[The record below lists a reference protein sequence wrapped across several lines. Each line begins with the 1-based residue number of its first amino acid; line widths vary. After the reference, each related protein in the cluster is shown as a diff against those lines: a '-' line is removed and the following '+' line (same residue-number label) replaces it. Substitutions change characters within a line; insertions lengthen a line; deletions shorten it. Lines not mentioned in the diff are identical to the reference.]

1 MLSRVADNI
10 FWMSR
15 YMERVKMLNK
25 LLITN
30 YNAMQDNAI
39 HDNWKFILEA
49 YGDKANLKNRR
60 MYNIPTA
67 DVLQHLITEKN
78 NPSSIANCIMLAR
91 ENARSTQ
98 DHLTKEVWQ
107 SLNTCYHI
115 VRKEEFQLQITH
127 GDPIEAM
134 DIIETKS
141 YMYYGTLIST
151 MDRGA
156 SYRFMRIGHYIE
168 RALQT
173 LQILSIKLKEIDY
186 KIYDENEVFSFRYL
200 LYALS
205 GYEFYGKTYRGELK
219 TINIINFSLFN
230 NSFTNSVFYCLN
242 GIKVEL
248 NKLKDETTV
257 QAYSEI
263 EYEIGRILSN
273 FVYNKPNWN
282 DGRRLHIYLEEL
294 NMEISN
300 ISILFSK
307 LYFGQL

>member
-1 MLSRVADNI
+1 
-10 FWMSR
+10 
-15 YMERVKMLNK
+15 MLNK

-30 YNAMQDNAI
+30 YIAIQDNAI
-39 HDNWKFILEA
+39 HDNWKFILEE
-49 YGDKANLKNRR
+49 YGDKSNLKNKRLYS
-60 MYNIPTA
+60 MSTTDI
-67 DVLQHLITEKN
+67 LHHLITEKN
-78 NPSSIANCIMLAR
+78 NPSSIANCILLAR

-107 SLNTCYHI
+107 SLNTFYHI
-115 VRKEEFQLQITH
+115 IKKEEFQEQIKNS
-127 GDPIEAM
+127 DPIEVM
-134 DIIETKS
+134 DEIDSKS
-141 YMYYGTLIST
+141 YMYYGTLMST

-173 LQILSIKLKEIDY
+173 LQILSIKIKEIDY

-230 NSFTNSVFYCLN
+230 HSFTNSVYYCLN
-242 GIKVEL
+242 GIKGEL

-273 FVYNKPNWN
+273 FVYNKPNWS

-294 NMEISN
+294 NLEISN
-300 ISILFSK
+300 ISVLFSK

>member
-1 MLSRVADNI
+1 
-10 FWMSR
+10 
-15 YMERVKMLNK
+15 
-25 LLITN
+25 
-30 YNAMQDNAI
+30 
-39 HDNWKFILEA
+39 
-49 YGDKANLKNRR
+49 
-60 MYNIPTA
+60 
-67 DVLQHLITEKN
+67 
-78 NPSSIANCIMLAR
+78 MLAR

-107 SLNTCYHI
+107 SLNTFYHI
-115 VRKEEFQLQITH
+115 IKKEEFQDQIKNS
-127 GDPIEAM
+127 DPIEVM
-134 DIIETKS
+134 DEIDSKS
-141 YMYYGTLIST
+141 YMYYGTLMST

-173 LQILSIKLKEIDY
+173 LQILSIKIKEIDY

-230 NSFTNSVFYCLN
+230 HSFTNSVYYCLN
-242 GIKVEL
+242 GIKGEL

-273 FVYNKPNWN
+273 FVYNKPNWS

-294 NMEISN
+294 NLEISN

>member
-30 YNAMQDNAI
+30 YIAIQDNAI
-39 HDNWKFILEA
+39 HDNWKFILEE
-49 YGDKANLKNRR
+49 YGDKSNLKNKRLYS
-60 MYNIPTA
+60 MSTTDI
-67 DVLQHLITEKN
+67 LHHLITEKN
-78 NPSSIANCIMLAR
+78 NPSSIANCILLAR

-107 SLNTCYHI
+107 SLNTFYHI
-115 VRKEEFQLQITH
+115 IKKEEFQEQIKNS
-127 GDPIEAM
+127 DPIEVM
-134 DIIETKS
+134 DEIDSKS
-141 YMYYGTLIST
+141 YMYYGTLMST

-173 LQILSIKLKEIDY
+173 LQILSIKIKEIDY

-230 NSFTNSVFYCLN
+230 HSFTNSVYYCLN
-242 GIKVEL
+242 GIKGEL

-273 FVYNKPNWN
+273 FVYNKPNWS

-294 NMEISN
+294 NLEISN
-300 ISILFSK
+300 ISVLFSK

>member
-1 MLSRVADNI
+1 
-10 FWMSR
+10 
-15 YMERVKMLNK
+15 MERVKMLNK

-30 YNAMQDNAI
+30 YIAIQDNAI
-39 HDNWKFILEA
+39 HDNWKFILEE
-49 YGDKANLKNRR
+49 YGDKSNLKNKRLYS
-60 MYNIPTA
+60 MSTTDI
-67 DVLQHLITEKN
+67 LHHLITEKN
-78 NPSSIANCIMLAR
+78 NPSSIANCILLAR

-107 SLNTCYHI
+107 SLNTFYHI
-115 VRKEEFQLQITH
+115 IKKEEFQDQIKNS
-127 GDPIEAM
+127 DPIEVM
-134 DIIETKS
+134 DEIDSKS
-141 YMYYGTLIST
+141 YMYYGTLMST

-173 LQILSIKLKEIDY
+173 LQILSIKIKEIDY

-230 NSFTNSVFYCLN
+230 HSFTNSVYYCLN
-242 GIKVEL
+242 GIKGEL

-273 FVYNKPNWN
+273 FVYNKPNWS

-294 NMEISN
+294 NLEISN
-300 ISILFSK
+300 ISVLFSK

>member
-1 MLSRVADNI
+1 
-10 FWMSR
+10 
-15 YMERVKMLNK
+15 MERVKMLNK

-30 YNAMQDNAI
+30 YIAIQDNAI
-39 HDNWKFILEA
+39 HDNWKFILEE
-49 YGDKANLKNRR
+49 YGDKANLKNKRI
-60 MYNIPTA
+60 YNMSTA
-67 DVLQHLITEKN
+67 DILNHLIAEKN

-107 SLNTCYHI
+107 SLNTFYHI
-115 VRKEEFQLQITH
+115 VKREEYQDQIKH
-127 GDPIEAM
+127 SDPIEVM
-134 DIIETKS
+134 DEIDSKS
-141 YMYYGTLIST
+141 YMYYGTLMST

-173 LQILSIKLKEIDY
+173 LQILSIKIKEIDY

-219 TINIINFSLFN
+219 TINIINFCLFN
-230 NSFTNSVFYCLN
+230 HSFTNSVYYCLN
-242 GIKVEL
+242 GIKGEL

-273 FVYNKPNWN
+273 FIYNKPNWT

-294 NMEISN
+294 NAEISN
-300 ISILFSK
+300 ISVLFSK